1 MTGLEDSKNQN
12 KVMQGISKSLY
23 ELLMELTEKLET
35 DYRILAQKYIQEWTA
50 AQESICGY
58 NVCDEI
64 KDSLEEKL
72 KSRGVPYMVLDLSEE
87 EKGIFVF
94 PASHQQFIET
104 TALEVAKEY
113 DEITQISQSEI
124 NDLCF
129 GKEKM
134 DRYDLSVKDEALAN
148 RIRENL
154 TGRNLNTI
162 FSMEEVNGEYV
173 FSCTKDDVENLNK
186 AFFEAVWDFTGANA
200 DLHKKQEEWSLG
212 RQKEMNEKMTSEG
225 HYFIIDAE
233 LDKYGK
239 PTGNI
244 IEKIEVTDTEIA
256 LYKTGEKPT
265 DIIPNNKTEE
275 VMDRFQCWT
284 DRQTFPVVVDASEIE
299 NWEQIA
305 QKQARPYF
313 MTKEQLEVEKINHS
327 NKKATEK
334 KIERALRHP
343 LGMEAK
349 EAILGMIEQ
358 YDKAG
363 NKYGLDYKEK
373 SKDFEWYLT
382 GTEHSVHKITSQDL
396 SSIDRSIEYNKE
408 KSQEIIQ
415 EINKEIERNR

>member
-58 NVCDEI
+58 KVCDEI

-212 RQKEMNEKMTSEG
+212 
-225 HYFIIDAE
+225 A
-233 LDKYGK
+233 
-239 PTGNI
+239 
-244 IEKIEVTDTEIA
+244 
-256 LYKTGEKPT
+256 
-265 DIIPNNKTEE
+265 
-275 VMDRFQCWT
+275 
-284 DRQTFPVVVDASEIE
+284 
-299 NWEQIA
+299 
-305 QKQARPYF
+305 
-313 MTKEQLEVEKINHS
+313 
-327 NKKATEK
+327 KK
-334 KIERALRHP
+334 R
-343 LGMEAK
+343 
-349 EAILGMIEQ
+349 
-358 YDKAG
+358 
-363 NKYGLDYKEK
+363 
-373 SKDFEWYLT
+373 
-382 GTEHSVHKITSQDL
+382 
-396 SSIDRSIEYNKE
+396 
-408 KSQEIIQ
+408 
-415 EINKEIERNR
+415 